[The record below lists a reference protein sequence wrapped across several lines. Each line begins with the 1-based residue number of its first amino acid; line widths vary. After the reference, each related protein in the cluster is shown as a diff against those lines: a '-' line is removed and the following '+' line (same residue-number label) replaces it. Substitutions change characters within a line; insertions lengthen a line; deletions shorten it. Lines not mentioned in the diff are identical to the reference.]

1 MLEFEF
7 NKWLLIWSVI
17 GAITFIAAL
26 KFKAP
31 YGRHISEKWGL
42 QIDNKWGWFFMELP
56 AVLIPLIYIYINRDS
71 IHSVSVFILGFYILH
86 YINRVFIFPFR
97 LKTKGKKI
105 PILIALF
112 AAIFNL
118 INGSIMGHY
127 FTSISHL
134 DVNWFTDIRFIIGV
148 VIFFSGMYIN
158 HRSDTIL
165 INLRKPGETGY
176 KIPKGFLFNKI
187 SCPNHFGEIVEW
199 IGFAILSWSLP
210 GLVFV
215 IWTMANLVPRS
226 LNHHDWYKD
235 NFREYPKD
243 RKAVIPFVV

>member
-1 MLEFEF
+1 MTNLSFS
-7 NKWLLIWSVI
+7 NWLLIWLGI
-17 GAITFIAAL
+17 GILTFIAAL

-42 QIDNKWGWFFMELP
+42 QIDNKWGWFLMELP
-56 AVLIPLIYIYINRDS
+56 AVIIPIAYIYINYNS
-71 IHSVSVFILGFYILH
+71 IHFVSVFILGFYLLH
-86 YINRVFIFPFR
+86 YFNRVFIFPFR

-105 PILIALF
+105 PILIAVF
-112 AAIFNL
+112 AAIFNI

-134 DVNWFTDIRFIIGV
+134 DLKWFADIRFISGV
-148 VIFFSGMYIN
+148 IIFFIGMYIN

-165 INLRKPGETGY
+165 INLRQPGETGY
-176 KIPKGFLFNKI
+176 KIPRGFLFDRI

-199 IGFAILSWSLP
+199 IGFAILSWSMP

-215 IWTMANLVPRS
+215 IWTMANLIPRS
-226 LNHHDWYKD
+226 LNHHDWYKER
-235 NFREYPKD
+235 FTQYPEN
-243 RKAVIPFVV
+243 RKAVIPFLV